1 MKIWRLAFA
10 MLAAFSLASCN
21 NDYDVGKRLTSKQKE
36 MFAQNI
42 SGEYP
47 GQYVIV
53 YKNKDF
59 TNLIHPIGGIMKKVK
74 KVHFYI
80 TIYLC
85 ISFVLLLFM
94 ASCSASKEIFNDV
107 IVDSITDS
115 KTGIPIFTREY
126 DTEPYQ
132 INIVEIVKSRKAQK
146 KKKKMEIIEKYDTHQ
161 D

>member
-1 MKIWRLAFA
+1 
-10 MLAAFSLASCN
+10 
-21 NDYDVGKRLTSKQKE
+21 
-36 MFAQNI
+36 
-42 SGEYP
+42 
-47 GQYVIV
+47 
-53 YKNKDF
+53 
-59 TNLIHPIGGIMKKVK
+59 MKKVK

-80 TIYLC
+80 TIYLY
-85 ISFVLLLFM
+85 ISFVLLHFM

-146 KKKKMEIIEKYDTHQ
+146 KKMEIIEKYDTHQ

>member
-1 MKIWRLAFA
+1 
-10 MLAAFSLASCN
+10 
-21 NDYDVGKRLTSKQKE
+21 
-36 MFAQNI
+36 
-42 SGEYP
+42 
-47 GQYVIV
+47 
-53 YKNKDF
+53 
-59 TNLIHPIGGIMKKVK
+59 MKKVK

-115 KTGIPIFTREY
+115 KTGTPIFTREY